1 MISPLRSSGVLLVH
15 FSSLHNYGTGMMG
28 INLLHHLRLRRPG
41 LDVFASDFD
50 GEEDIAALRGELGAA
65 GEGVAFKRKD
75 YLALERRLQVS
86 TKLRKLSFVP
96 GLRRLLDVLPAR
108 LASRYRD
115 VVFLGGD
122 GLWEGYYKD
131 GEVPLLQFFQEVEK
145 HARLYLAGQTIAPF
159 SNPRNVER
167 LRSLKNTV
175 IYARDEAGWRYLTE
189 EVGMSPELA
198 KRSSDLALLPLPRQD
213 EPELWEEV
221 SARYGLVSGEYV
233 TLVMSGMAS
242 YYTENVEDFE
252 RAWAALIRRLLA
264 ERRLEGKKLCI
275 LVHVFAVFGG
285 KPEREVARTVF
296 GMLSAAERERVV
308 LIDEEV
314 RPTRARLVLGHSL
327 FVITSRMHA
336 SVSSYQMGVPAVV
349 LAYGPK
355 YKGLV
360 GEGLGCDDLLV
371 VADDSGKW
379 TSGGIVEEVMEKA
392 GYVLERR
399 DALCDRIREAVAA
412 EAGYVEGALDDM
424 VQRFAR

>member
-50 GEEDIAALRGELGAA
+50 GEEDIAALRSELGAED
-65 GEGVAFKRKD
+65 GCIAFKRKD

-96 GLRRLLDVLPAR
+96 GLRRFLDALPAR

-131 GEVPLLQFFQEVEK
+131 GEVPLLKFFQEVEK
-145 HARLYLAGQTIAPF
+145 HSRLYLVGQTMAPF

-167 LRSLKNTV
+167 MRSLQNTV

-189 EVGMSPELA
+189 EIGMSPERA
-198 KRSSDLALLPLPRQD
+198 KRSSDLALLPLPRQG
-213 EPELWEEV
+213 EPGLWKEV
-221 SARYGLVSGEYV
+221 SGRYGLAPGEYV

-242 YYTENVEDFE
+242 YYTKNVEDFE
-252 RAWAALIRRLLA
+252 QAWVALIRRLLA

-275 LVHVFAVFGG
+275 LVHVFSVFGG

-296 GMLSAAERERVV
+296 GMLSDAERERVV

-314 RPTRARLVLGHSL
+314 KPTRARLVLGNSL

-360 GEGLGCDDLLV
+360 GEGLGCGDLLV

-379 TSGGIVEEVMEKA
+379 TSGSIVDEVMEKA
-392 GYVLERR
+392 DYVLERR
-399 DALCDRIREAVAA
+399 EALCARIREAAAA
-412 EAGYVEGALDDM
+412 EAEHVEQAMDDLA
-424 VQRFAR
+424 QRLA